1 MAILSIA
8 YSRDVI
14 SSALS
19 FAFISLSANLFSISS
34 RIKPIFLQSSNEK
47 YVLDEDE
54 LEEALENKMIGK
66 EEYNLAYDTLHRLEE
81 KYKSQKEINKLM
93 DIMQGYLNIMTEK
106 IKDKEIIY
114 TNV

>member
-1 MAILSIA
+1 MYNENNELVEFYFDMIKESGVENGIPYNLDI
-8 YSRDVI
+8 YLDLVI
-14 SSALS
+14 T
-19 FAFISLSANLFSISS
+19 
-34 RIKPIFLQSSNEK
+34 PSNEK

>member
-1 MAILSIA
+1 MIKESGIENGIPYNLDI
-8 YSRDVI
+8 YLDLVI
-14 SSALS
+14 TP
-19 FAFISLSANLFSISS
+19 FY
-34 RIKPIFLQSSNEK
+34 EK

-93 DIMQGYLNIMTEK
+93 DIMQGYLNIMIEK

>member
-1 MAILSIA
+1 
-8 YSRDVI
+8 
-14 SSALS
+14 
-19 FAFISLSANLFSISS
+19 
-34 RIKPIFLQSSNEK
+34 
-47 YVLDEDE
+47 
-54 LEEALENKMIGK
+54 MIGK

-93 DIMQGYLNIMTEK
+93 DIMQGYLNIMIEK